1 MGKLKEFF
9 QTTKKYLFV
18 IFVSII
24 FYEILENF
32 GVVRSSVKVL
42 QGVLTPIFLGIF
54 FAYIVNLPASLIYN
68 AFFRKKSAKVRN
80 LGRTFSIILSFILI
94 LGLIALL
101 FWIVIP
107 KVAESVGL
115 LFDDFDSYFNGVV
128 DWAVDF
134 WESLNLNVET
144 TARAVEISED
154 LLGKLEGFIMGIV
167 PKLLNYTFDAVG
179 IVADM
184 LLALA
189 FSIYVLLD
197 KEKLLAHA
205 RRFVRA
211 LFSEQNSEKLLETCT
226 LANKTFRSYIA
237 GQLTSCLIIGVLCYI
252 GMRILSM
259 PFPEMISVF
268 VAVFALMPILGP
280 WISTIPSAFII
291 LMASPDNPMLAVWFV
306 VMVVVIQQI
315 DNNFIYPRVVGD
327 AVGLSSAWVLAAII
341 IGGGLFG
348 FTGLIFAVPTTA
360 VIYRLI
366 GDWTNAKAKEKGVP
380 IVESVPEAGY
390 DLRGRKHK
398 IKSKRKTKK
407 IENEKSSD

>member
-115 LFDDFDSYFNGVV
+115 LFDNFDSYFNGVV

>member
-366 GDWTNAKAKEKGVP
+366 GDWTNAKAKAKGVP

-407 IENEKSSD
+407 IENEKSPD